1 MNIKDLIRAE
11 KSALDTGKWASGH
24 IPRTAFPM
32 SKVRDRK
39 YKFGQDYKWRVI
51 KFEAAGVSCRILVW
65 LNEPKE
71 ILRAR
76 FGVDVGAEMVVLCD
90 HEFHASEPG
99 WHCHVTF
106 DEIASVTPGS
116 ARSDK
121 MKWPRNV
128 KLTERFTA
136 TEASALTIV
145 SDVFRLKTQGE
156 LI

>member
-1 MNIKDLIRAE
+1 MNLKDLIRAD
-11 KSALDTGKWASGH
+11 KTGLETGTWASGH

-39 YKFGQDYKWRVI
+39 YKYGPEYRWRLI
-51 KFEAAGVSCRILVW
+51 KFVAEGLKCRILLQ
-65 LNEPKE
+65 LNEGKE

-76 FGVDVGAEMVVLCD
+76 FGVEVNGDMVVLCT

-106 DEIASVTPGS
+106 DEIAAVPPGAARSGKKKWPVVLKPS
-116 ARSDK
+116 ARF
-121 MKWPRNV
+121 N
-128 KLTERFTA
+128 A

-145 SDVFRLKTQGE
+145 SDVFQLRAQGAF
-156 LI
+156 L

>member
-11 KSALDTGKWASGH
+11 KSGLDTGRWAQGH

-32 SKVRDRK
+32 SKVKDRK
-39 YKFGQDYKWRVI
+39 YKFGPDYRWRVI
-51 KFEAAGVSCRILVW
+51 KFDAAGITCRILVW
-65 LNEPKE
+65 LNESKE

-76 FGVDVGAEMVVLCD
+76 FGVEINSDIVVLCD

-106 DEIASVTPGS
+106 DEIANVTPGT
-116 ARSDK
+116 ARADK
-121 MKWPRNV
+121 IKWPRNLKV
-128 KLTERFTA
+128 SGKFTA